1 MTSIVVV
8 VLVDVCHGRRAAAAV
23 ALPAVPAA
31 GAVGDDGGVAAVRDG
46 VGHVAAAPGLDGVF
60 PAPGRGF
67 PRAVVLC
74 HLVLLVMRVDSATGI
89 VSVAVVG
96 LLMLRRWSSVTAVI
110 RAVTGGVVTRRHLG
124 KMRRL
129 LPICLLFSLSLFRI
143 S

>member
-1 MTSIVVV
+1 MTPIVVV

-31 GAVGDDGGVAAVRDG
+31 GAVGDGGVAAVRGG
-46 VGHVAAAPGLDGVF
+46 VGHVTAAPGLDGVF

-89 VSVAVVG
+89 VSVAVIG
-96 LLMLRRWSSVTAVI
+96 LLRRRSSVTAVI

-124 KMRRL
+124 TMRL
-129 LPICLLFSLSLFRI
+129 LPICLLFSLSLFRK